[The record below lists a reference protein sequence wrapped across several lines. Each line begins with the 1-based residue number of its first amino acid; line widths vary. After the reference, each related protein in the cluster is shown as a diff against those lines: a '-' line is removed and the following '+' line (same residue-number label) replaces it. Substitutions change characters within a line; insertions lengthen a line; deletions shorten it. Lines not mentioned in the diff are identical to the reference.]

1 MAMPLFDQAKHTP
14 ISIPSI
20 LLLCDLL
27 NLVMCIASSA
37 YFALKKKSACYRR
50 ISKSHTNLLRWLSN
64 KLLDQ
69 FRLGK

>member
-1 MAMPLFDQAKHTP
+1 MAMLLFDQAKHTP

-37 YFALKKKSACYRR
+37 YFALKKKALVTEELAKAIPTCC
-50 ISKSHTNLLRWLSN
+50 
-64 KLLDQ
+64 D
-69 FRLGK
+69 G